1 MLSCVLILFLYKC
14 FYIDFRCGKSSR
26 EQTNAS
32 YLPWQAGNR
41 KIFKP
46 AIGSGGHMGLFGK
59 LFGKKD
65 DGLGLSELDK
75 SLNMPTGLP
84 SSGMPPGA
92 GGAENNF
99 GMGLP
104 QQQNMGSYPNPAP
117 FESNSNPNSFQDQ
130 QSFAISKEI
139 EVISIKL
146 DAIKVAI
153 ESISQRLASLER
165 ATYNSQEQ
173 GQGYNYPP
181 QRRYY
186 QESPPR
192 TY

>member
-1 MLSCVLILFLYKC
+1 
-14 FYIDFRCGKSSR
+14 
-26 EQTNAS
+26 
-32 YLPWQAGNR
+32 
-41 KIFKP
+41 
-46 AIGSGGHMGLFGK
+46 MGLFGK

-75 SLNMPTGLP
+75 NLSMPTGLP
-84 SSGMPPGA
+84 TGMPSGT
-92 GGAENNF
+92 ENNLGL
-99 GMGLP
+99 GMP
-104 QQQNMGSYPNPAP
+104 QQQSMGAYPNPAP
-117 FESNSNPNSFQDQ
+117 FESNNGPNSFQDQ
-130 QSFAISKEI
+130 QNFAISKEI

-165 ATYNSQEQ
+165 AAYGNQDQ
-173 GQGYNYPP
+173 NQGYNYPP